1 MLLTIQMDPP
11 SIKPCII
18 IRIRICVMN
27 KDKGIHKTEATPM
40 NTGVKWH
47 HAELDSAAASDAGHI
62 CLA

>member
-1 MLLTIQMDPP
+1 
-11 SIKPCII
+11 
-18 IRIRICVMN
+18 MN

-40 NTGVKWH
+40 NTGIKWH